1 MKVYIATFTR
11 YENYGSRLQNFALC
25 YAIKEL
31 GAEPITLIVNN
42 KKDILIKNIKKIF
55 SYFPI
60 FCKKQRVWISEIKKA
75 KKNLEFTKK
84 LNLFEII
91 YDKLINVNFENSIA
105 IAGSDQI
112 WSPVHLKK
120 RPDDMELFFLRFV
133 PSNKRFAYAP
143 SFGVKKIPSDLVK
156 MYKNYILEFN
166 KVSVRE
172 NTGKN
177 IIKEIVGI
185 NVPVLP
191 DPTFLLNKN
200 EWEKIAN
207 KELNIVSKYILVYFL
222 SEQPSVVIQKIKQ
235 YAREN
240 KLEIIYII
248 GNVYRKNNFVPT
260 PEEFIGLID
269 SAEVVF
275 TDSFHGC
282 VFSIIMQTSFIVFE
296 RKDVEQFSRID
307 TLLKKYDLEKNIV
320 KTNELWK
327 IDLKNTITKE
337 RFQAIAKLMEKEQ
350 QKGID
355 YLINVLNN

>member
-25 YAIKEL
+25 YAIKKL
-31 GAEPITLIVNN
+31 GAEPITLIVNS
-42 KKDILIKNIKKIF
+42 KKDILIKNVKKIL

-60 FCKKQRVWISEIKKA
+60 ITKKQSVWISEIKKSR
-75 KKNLEFTKK
+75 KNLDFTKK
-84 LNLFEII
+84 LNFFAIN
-91 YDKLINVNFENSIA
+91 YDDLNNINFKNSIA
-105 IAGSDQI
+105 IVGSDQV

-120 RPDDMELFFLRFV
+120 RPDDIELFFLRFV
-133 PSNKRFAYAP
+133 PQNKRFAYAP
-143 SFGVKKIPSDLVK
+143 SFGVKEIPYDLVK
-156 MYKNYILEFN
+156 MYKTYISDFN

-177 IIKEIVGI
+177 IIEEMVGI

-200 EWEKIAN
+200 EWEKIA
-207 KELNIVSKYILVYFL
+207 KKKLNIASKYILVYFL
-222 SEQPSVVIQKIKQ
+222 SEQPSAVMQKIKQ
-235 YAREN
+235 YAKAN

-248 GNVYRKNNFVPT
+248 GNIYHKNDFVPT
-260 PEEFIGLID
+260 PEEFIKLIN

-296 RKDVEQFSRID
+296 RNDVEQFSRID
-307 TLLKKYDLEKNIV
+307 TLLKRYDLEKNIV

-327 IDLKNTITKE
+327 IDFKNKITKE
-337 RFQAIAKLMEKEQ
+337 KFQLIAKLMEKEQ

-355 YLINVLNN
+355 YLRNILNN